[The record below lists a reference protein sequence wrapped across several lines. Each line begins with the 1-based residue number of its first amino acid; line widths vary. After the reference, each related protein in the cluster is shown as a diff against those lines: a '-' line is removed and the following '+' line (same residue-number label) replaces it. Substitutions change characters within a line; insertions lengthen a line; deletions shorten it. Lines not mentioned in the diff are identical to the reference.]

1 MGSSSNP
8 PSSSPRLPSPP
19 PFTEVQISPA
29 PLSLSLS
36 KSPVRSVS
44 NSATRRIRPGTK
56 SRHIATGPPLVPLS
70 ELESAFQLQEH
81 LASLLAATTSPPG
94 SDSTVPLSREACESL
109 ATPPEG
115 VDEYLWCYELT
126 RRLTRDLNILLVA
139 LLKDNCTASS
149 CPEMRASEW
158 QYLCA
163 VHDPPQSCCAIDYS
177 THTLDQAATMLCT
190 TRYFPSRLSLHTASV
205 KHLASIFRR
214 LYRIFAHAWFQHR
227 SVFWEVE
234 NEFGLYLFFKTV
246 SEKYQLIPQD
256 NLTLPPEAEGLKSKN
271 SYGETDSDEEEI
283 DEFDRGTGNREHA
296 QDLDED
302 EDYPDSDESE
312 SDDEEG
318 DGGEEEGAVEI
329 ENRIEGDDDDD
340 DEFDLDIDDDLPLE
354 EEGAVNNALTE
365 THGNDK
371 GEKTGGEREH
381 NLLLLP
387 SPRSYSLASL
397 RETYKLAFGAAY
409 RAAPLDTPST
419 LDIAIYI
426 PFLSS
431 LGAVRGKH
439 FDKTQRLLAKLYSI
453 VNSVAVEEKRELMV
467 DARIILLS
475 DTGPKEEEK
484 APEFGPVIGLQEL
497 ARSGRE
503 WKNIIVGVHN
513 SGSSEGQE
521 NREKEETEG
530 QVIEKAFLD
539 YRGDKVTKCT
549 DVWRCEI
556 VTTSEEKSE
565 EAEENDKLDETAV
578 EHLIVAGTLPINT
591 ISIHPPTNQHK
602 VGGTFDHLHPGHKL
616 LLTMTAF
623 LLSPDAA
630 APRLV
635 AGITGETLL
644 INKKHSTH
652 LGTWDS
658 RAAKVVDFL
667 RGITDFS
674 ANPSSELL
682 TSPSSSTPQTDITP
696 RSITTTIPGGDGE
709 KKREL
714 VIETV
719 EINDP
724 FGPTITNEAISA
736 LVVSEETKSGGEAV
750 NKKRTE
756 KSWDALQVY
765 KVDVIEDEGGVKM
778 SSTDIRRKL
787 AEGWSTATAE

>member
-1 MGSSSNP
+1 MGPSSNP
-8 PSSSPRLPSPP
+8 LSSPPRLPSPP
-19 PFTEVQISPA
+19 PFTEVQISPVT
-29 PLSLSLS
+29 LSLSLS
-36 KSPVRSVS
+36 KSPVRPVSGSV
-44 NSATRRIRPGTK
+44 TRRIRPGTR

-70 ELESAFQLQEH
+70 ELDSAFQLQEH

-94 SDSTVPLSREACESL
+94 SDSTVPLSREACERL
-109 ATPPEG
+109 AAPPEG
-115 VDEYLWCYELT
+115 IEEYLWCYELT
-126 RRLTRDLNILLVA
+126 RRLTRDLNTLLVA

-190 TRYFPSRLSLHTASV
+190 TRYFPSRLSLQNASV

-246 SEKYQLIPQD
+246 SEKYSLIPED

-271 SYGETDSDEEEI
+271 SFGEVDSDEEEI
-283 DEFDRGTGNREHA
+283 DEFDRRASAREHG
-296 QDLDED
+296 QELDED

-312 SDDEEG
+312 SDEEEA
-318 DGGEEEGAVEI
+318 DGEEEGEVEI
-329 ENRIEGDDDDD
+329 GSRIVGDEVED
-340 DEFDLDIDDDLPLE
+340 DEFDLDIDDDHSLE
-354 EEGAVNNALTE
+354 EGTGNSALNQ
-365 THGNDK
+365 THGNL
-371 GEKTGGEREH
+371 EVETRHGEREQ

-387 SPRSYSLASL
+387 SPRSHSLASL
-397 RETYKLAFGAAY
+397 RNTYKLAFGAAY
-409 RAAPLDTPST
+409 RAAPSDTTST
-419 LDIAIYI
+419 LDIAVYT

-431 LGAVRGKH
+431 LGAVRGRH
-439 FDKTQRLLAKLYSI
+439 FDKTQRLLARLYSI
-453 VNSVAVEEKRELMV
+453 VNSVAAEEKRELMV

-475 DTGPKEEEK
+475 DIESKEEGETSG
-484 APEFGPVIGLQEL
+484 FGPVIDLREL
-497 ARSGRE
+497 AKSGRE
-503 WKNIIVGVHN
+503 WKNIIVGTRN
-513 SGSSEGQE
+513 PGSSEGQE
-521 NREKEETEG
+521 TRQEEETEG
-530 QVIEKAFLD
+530 QVIEKAFLG
-539 YRGDKVTKCT
+539 YRGDKVTECT
-549 DVWRCEI
+549 DVWRCEV
-556 VTTSEEKSE
+556 VTPSGEKSE
-565 EAEENDKLDETAV
+565 EAVEDDRLDDTAV
-578 EHLIVAGTLPINT
+578 EHLIVA
-591 ISIHPPTNQHK
+591 

-623 LLSPDAA
+623 LLSPNAA

-644 INKKHSTH
+644 INKKHSAH
-652 LGTWDS
+652 LGSWGS
-658 RAAKVVDFL
+658 RSAEVVDFL
-667 RGITDFS
+667 CSITDFS
-674 ANPSSELL
+674 ANPSPPL
-682 TSPSSSTPQTDITP
+682 TSPSSSTPETDITP
-696 RSITTTIPGGDGE
+696 RSITNTIPCGE
-709 KKREL
+709 KEL

-736 LVVSEETKSGGEAV
+736 LVVSEETKNGGEAV

-765 KVDVIEDEGGVKM
+765 KVDVIENEGGVKM
-778 SSTDIRRKL
+778 SSTDIRRRL
-787 AEGWSTATAE
+787 EEGSAA

>member
-1 MGSSSNP
+1 MGPSSNP
-8 PSSSPRLPSPP
+8 LSSPPRLPSPP
-19 PFTEVQISPA
+19 PFTEVQIPPV

-36 KSPVRSVS
+36 KSPVRPVS

-56 SRHIATGPPLVPLS
+56 SRHIAAGPPLVPLS

-94 SDSTVPLSREACESL
+94 SDTTVPLSREACERL

-115 VDEYLWCYELT
+115 IDEYLWCYELT

-177 THTLDQAATMLCT
+177 THTLDQAATLLCT
-190 TRYFPSRLSLHTASV
+190 TRYFPSRLSLHTASL

-246 SEKYQLIPQD
+246 SEKYSLIPED

-271 SYGETDSDEEEI
+271 SFGEVDSDEEEI
-283 DEFDRGTGNREHA
+283 DEFDRGAGSREHG
-296 QDLDED
+296 QELDED

-312 SDDEEG
+312 SDEEEEA
-318 DGGEEEGAVEI
+318 DGEEEGEVGI
-329 ENRIEGDDDDD
+329 ENSLEGDEAED
-340 DEFDLDIDDDLPLE
+340 DEFDLDIDDDHSLE
-354 EEGAVNNALTE
+354 EEGAGNNALAE
-365 THGNDK
+365 THGNFK
-371 GEKTGGEREH
+371 GKTRGGEREH

-387 SPRSYSLASL
+387 SPRSYSLVSL
-397 RETYKLAFGAAY
+397 METYKLAFGAAF
-409 RAAPLDTPST
+409 RAAPSDTPST
-419 LDIAIYI
+419 LDVAVYA

-431 LGAVRGKH
+431 LGAVRGRH
-439 FDKTQRLLAKLYSI
+439 FDKTQRLLVRLYSI
-453 VNSVAVEEKRELMV
+453 INSVAVEEKRELIV

-475 DTGPKEEEK
+475 DIGPKEEER
-484 APEFGPVIGLQEL
+484 ASGFGPVIGLREL
-497 ARSGRE
+497 AKSGRE
-503 WKNIIVGVHN
+503 WKNIIVGAH
-513 SGSSEGQE
+513 SPGSSEGQE
-521 NREKEETEG
+521 NKEEEETEG
-530 QVIEKAFLD
+530 QAIEKVFLR
-539 YRGDKVTKCT
+539 YRGDKVTEST

-556 VTTSEEKSE
+556 VTPSEEKPE
-565 EAEENDKLDETAV
+565 EAVENDKLNNTAV
-578 EHLIVAGTLPINT
+578 EHLIVA
-591 ISIHPPTNQHK
+591 

-623 LLSPDAA
+623 LLSPNAA

-644 INKKHSTH
+644 INKKHSAH
-652 LGTWDS
+652 LGSWDS
-658 RAAKVVDFL
+658 RAAEVVAFL

-674 ANPSSELL
+674 ANPSQLL
-682 TSPSSSTPQTDITP
+682 TSLSSSTPQTDITP
-696 RSITTTIPGGDGE
+696 RSITATIPDGE
-709 KKREL
+709 KEL

-736 LVVSEETKSGGEAV
+736 LVVSEESKNGGEAV

-765 KVDVIEDEGGVKM
+765 KVDVIDNEGGVKM

-787 AEGWSTATAE
+787 EERSAA

>member
-1 MGSSSNP
+1 MGPSSNP
-8 PSSSPRLPSPP
+8 LSSPPRLPSPP
-19 PFTEVQISPA
+19 PFTEVQISPV

-36 KSPVRSVS
+36 KSPVRPVS

-56 SRHIATGPPLVPLS
+56 SRHIAAGPPLVPLS

-94 SDSTVPLSREACESL
+94 SDTTVPLSREACERL

-115 VDEYLWCYELT
+115 IEEYLWCYELT

-190 TRYFPSRLSLHTASV
+190 NRYFPSRLSPHNTSV

-246 SEKYQLIPQD
+246 SEKYSLIPED

-271 SYGETDSDEEEI
+271 SFGEVDSDEEEI
-283 DEFDRGTGNREHA
+283 DEFDRGAGSREHG
-296 QDLDED
+296 QELDED

-312 SDDEEG
+312 SDEEEA
-318 DGGEEEGAVEI
+318 DGEEEGELEI
-329 ENRIEGDDDDD
+329 ENSIEGDEVED
-340 DEFDLDIDDDLPLE
+340 DEFDLDIDDDHSVE
-354 EEGAVNNALTE
+354 EEGSGNSALTE
-365 THGNDK
+365 THGNFK
-371 GEKTGGEREH
+371 GETRGGEREH

-387 SPRSYSLASL
+387 SPQSYSLVSL
-397 RETYKLAFGAAY
+397 METYKLAFGAAF

-419 LDIAIYI
+419 LDIAVYA

-431 LGAVRGKH
+431 LNAVRGRH
-439 FDKTQRLLAKLYSI
+439 FDKTQHLLARLYSI
-453 VNSVAVEEKRELMV
+453 VNSVAVEEKRELAV

-475 DTGPKEEEK
+475 DIGPKEEER
-484 APEFGPVIGLQEL
+484 ASGFGPVIGLREL
-497 ARSGRE
+497 AKSGRE
-503 WKNIIVGVHN
+503 WKNIIVGAH
-513 SGSSEGQE
+513 SPGSSEGQE
-521 NREKEETEG
+521 NREKEEAEG
-530 QVIEKAFLD
+530 QAIEKAFLC
-539 YRGDKVTKCT
+539 YRGDKVTGYT

-556 VTTSEEKSE
+556 VTLSEEEPK
-565 EAEENDKLDETAV
+565 EAVENDKLDDAAV
-578 EHLIVAGTLPINT
+578 EHLIVAGMPSTSTTSL
-591 ISIHPPTNQHK
+591 HPFADPYK

-623 LLSPDAA
+623 LLSPNAA

-644 INKKHSTH
+644 INKKHSAH
-652 LGTWDS
+652 LGSWDS
-658 RAAKVVDFL
+658 RAAEVVDFL

-674 ANPSSELL
+674 ANPSQLL
-682 TSPSSSTPQTDITP
+682 TSPSSSTPETDITP
-696 RSITTTIPGGDGE
+696 RSITATIPGGE
-709 KKREL
+709 KEL

-736 LVVSEETKSGGEAV
+736 LVVSEETKNGGEAV

-765 KVDVIEDEGGVKM
+765 KVDVIDNEGGVKM

-787 AEGWSTATAE
+787 EERSTA

>member
-1 MGSSSNP
+1 MGPSYNPLSSP
-8 PSSSPRLPSPP
+8 PRLPSPP
-19 PFTEVQISPA
+19 PFTEVQISPVT
-29 PLSLSLS
+29 LSLPLS
-36 KSPVRSVS
+36 KSPARPVS
-44 NSATRRIRPGTK
+44 SSATRRIRPGTR
-56 SRHIATGPPLVPLS
+56 SRHIATGPPLVSLS
-70 ELESAFQLQEH
+70 ELDSAFQLQEH

-94 SDSTVPLSREACESL
+94 SDSTVPLSRKACERL

-126 RRLTRDLNILLVA
+126 RRLTRDLNTLLVA

-190 TRYFPSRLSLHTASV
+190 TRYFPSRLSLHNGSI

-227 SVFWEVE
+227 SIFWEVE

-246 SEKYQLIPQD
+246 SEKYSLIPED

-271 SYGETDSDEEEI
+271 SFGEADSDEEEI
-283 DEFDRGTGNREHA
+283 DEFDRGAGAREHG
-296 QDLDED
+296 QELDED

-312 SDDEEG
+312 SDEEEA
-318 DGGEEEGAVEI
+318 DGEEEGEVEI
-329 ENRIEGDDDDD
+329 GNRIEGDGVED
-340 DEFDLDIDDDLPLE
+340 DEFDLDIDGDHSLE
-354 EEGAVNNALTE
+354 EDGAGNNALVE
-365 THGNDK
+365 THGNLK
-371 GEKTGGEREH
+371 GEARDGGREH

-387 SPRSYSLASL
+387 SPRSHSLASL

-409 RAAPLDTPST
+409 RAAPLDTAST
-419 LDIAIYI
+419 LDIAVYA

-431 LGAVRGKH
+431 LDAVRGRH
-439 FDKTQRLLAKLYSI
+439 FDKTQRLLARLYSI

-467 DARIILLS
+467 DTRIILLS
-475 DTGPKEEEK
+475 DIGPREGGVTSG
-484 APEFGPVIGLQEL
+484 FGPVIGLREL

-503 WKNIIVGVHN
+503 WKNIIVGAHN
-513 SGSSEGQE
+513 PGPPEGRE
-521 NREKEETEG
+521 TREKEETEG
-530 QVIEKAFLD
+530 QAIEKAFLD
-539 YRGDKVTKCT
+539 CRGEKVTERT

-556 VTTSEEKSE
+556 VTPSEGEPE
-565 EAEENDKLDETAV
+565 EAVGNDRLDDTAV
-578 EHLIVAGTLPINT
+578 EHLIVAGMLPANT
-591 ISIHPPTNQHK
+591 TPTHQFSDPYK

-623 LLSPDAA
+623 LLSPNAA
-630 APRLV
+630 APHLV
-635 AGITGETLL
+635 AGITGKTLL

-652 LGTWDS
+652 LGSWDS
-658 RAAKVVDFL
+658 RSAEVVDFL

-674 ANPSSELL
+674 ASPSQLL
-682 TSPSSSTPQTDITP
+682 TSPSSSTPETGITP
-696 RSITTTIPGGDGE
+696 RSITTTIPGGE
-709 KKREL
+709 KEL

-736 LVVSEETKSGGEAV
+736 LVVSEETKNGGEAV

-765 KVDVIEDEGGVKM
+765 KVDVIEDEEGVKM
-778 SSTDIRRKL
+778 SSTDIRKRL
-787 AEGWSTATAE
+787 EEGSAA